1 MAGPWTVGSA
11 DFTLETAPP
20 DAVVRTELLPAPF
33 TGNGL
38 LLEGTNRSDDL
49 LLYASQAIAGL
60 PASTDFLAAIDV
72 EIVTDTPTGCAGV
85 GGSPGESVWIVSMAS
100 ATEPAVV
107 DFQGMR
113 RLNLERGN
121 QSQPGNSSDVPGTIA
136 SSNTDCATRKAPE
149 SKWLLPTRSIPVR
162 SDVDGRVWITL
173 GMDSGF
179 EAKSRVWIRSATV
192 RLRPAR

>member
-1 MAGPWTVGSA
+1 MAGPWTTGAA
-11 DFTLETAPP
+11 DFTAETAPP

-33 TGNGL
+33 SGNGV

-49 LLYASQAIAGL
+49 LLFAAQPIEAL
-60 PASTDFLAAIDV
+60 PPSTDFLAAIDV

-85 GGSPGESVWIVSMAS
+85 GGSPGESVWIITAAS
-100 ATEPAVV
+100 PNPPAVV
-107 DFQGMR
+107 EFQGNL

-121 QSQPGNSSDVPGTIA
+121 QSQPGAASDVPGTIA
-136 SSNTDCATRKAPE
+136 STNTDCATRRPPE

-162 SDVDGRVWITL
+162 SGADGRVWITL

-192 RLRPAR
+192 RLRTAR